1 MINFFFIG
9 ILKTGLIPLM
19 VCFNFSFLL
28 FIFGLV
34 GIVWNKKSFLI
45 MLVCIELTLFAVS
58 LNFIFIALYTH
69 IIWGQVISLLVI
81 TSAAAETAI
90 GLSLLVISYR
100 LGDKINYTS
109 LVNLRG

>member
-1 MINFFFIG
+1 
-9 ILKTGLIPLM
+9 
-19 VCFNFSFLL
+19 
-28 FIFGLV
+28 
-34 GIVWNKKSFLI
+34 
-45 MLVCIELTLFAVS
+45 
-58 LNFIFIALYTH
+58 
-69 IIWGQVISLLVI
+69 VISLLVI